1 MMNNFAAKVK
11 MISIEAMKQS
21 IQESVPSKYTELNMR
36 AFDKGY
42 NYIKNLK

>member
-11 MISIEAMKQS
+11 MVSIEEMIQS
-21 IQESVPSKYTELNMR
+21 IQESAPSKYTELNMR

-42 NYIKNLK
+42 NYIKNPK